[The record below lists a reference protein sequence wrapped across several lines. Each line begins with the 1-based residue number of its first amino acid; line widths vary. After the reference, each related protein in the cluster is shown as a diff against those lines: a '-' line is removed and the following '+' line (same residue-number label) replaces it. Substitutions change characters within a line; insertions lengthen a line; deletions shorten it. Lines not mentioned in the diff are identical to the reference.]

1 MARRSSS
8 WSRTSTPRSS
18 REALQSSSCSQS
30 TSTSTNGW
38 PRTVSVCTRARARAR
53 ESGREREEGRGRERE
68 ANQGNSARDRG
79 ERHLATEL
87 TKRRG
92 SAVMPTGSHFGVLCA
107 PRVDRTR
114 CVRFGFSHLSRPL
127 ARLRSRSR
135 SLMFAHHARHSTR
148 LLPPCEH
155 ALRDHRG
162 LLHAAG
168 LSDHVGRRRVH
179 LNAAEPCWL
188 RHEPQADARILEN
201 HRPRPSC
208 APTPPSL
215 SP

>member
-1 MARRSSS
+1 M
-8 WSRTSTPRSS
+8 
-18 REALQSSSCSQS
+18 
-30 TSTSTNGW
+30 
-38 PRTVSVCTRARARAR
+38 
-53 ESGREREEGRGRERE
+53 
-68 ANQGNSARDRG
+68 
-79 ERHLATEL
+79 ATEL

-215 SP
+215 SITPHPPSLFLTPLSSLTRSSALSALSLPKPAACPISLGWSTSGRITTRRRCGSRRRSTSTTS